1 MESEWDAIVV
11 GASFGGLAAAM
22 ELAGAGRVLLI
33 DRQPIGEGETSACG
47 TLLRVLER
55 LDALDALEQSHEEIV
70 LHLAGD
76 KIYRF
81 RPAYPFATFD
91 YRTLCEIL
99 RARTDAAFL
108 QASVTGLADGAVTT
122 SAGSFRAPIVIDAS
136 GWRAALGSARARD
149 LGTAS
154 ARSLGVELRLPVRD
168 EGLHLWVLPP
178 QIGCGVTWL
187 FPAGEESRVGIAC
200 YRGKGGLKDGLEAF
214 LDECLAAGELH
225 GGFFPSRLRDP
236 IAGSVFLVG
245 DAAGQCLP
253 LTGEGIRPALV
264 FGQAAGRLARRV
276 LDGRSALPRGPLGLP
291 AHGACA
297 PALLRPAARA
307 PARASSSP
315 SPGTRGLRQDVRR
328 RHPVGSGPARLLV
341 DRGPGLAAARTH
353 QTGFWGS
360 QRSHPASWGGGGMS
374 RPGLLLVLARPLEGM
389 SSSVP
394 PGRAVARRVPRSTS
408 DG

>member
-1 MESEWDAIVV
+1 MDGDWDAIVV

-33 DRQPIGEGETSACG
+33 DRQPVGEGETSACG

-55 LDALDALEQSHEEIV
+55 LDALDALQQSHEELV

-91 YRTLCEIL
+91 YRRLCEIL
-99 RARTDAAFL
+99 LARTDASFL
-108 QASVTGLADGAVTT
+108 RTSVTGMTDGAVLTR
-122 SAGSFRAPIVIDAS
+122 AGSFRAPVVIDAS

-149 LGTAS
+149 LGAGP

-168 EGLHLWVLPP
+168 EGLHFWILPP

-187 FPAGEESRVGIAC
+187 FPAGGESRVGIAC
-200 YRGKGGLKDGLEAF
+200 YLGKGGLKDGLEAF

-225 GGFFPSRLRDP
+225 GGFFPSKLRDP

-276 LDGRSALPRGPLGLP
+276 LDGRSALPEALSAYRRMVLSRRPHYALLGALQR
-291 AHGACA
+291 
-297 PALLRPAARA
+297 ALLRVPRRGPSVFARLF
-307 PARASSSP
+307 
-315 SPGTRGLRQDVRR
+315 GDGIL
-328 RHPVGSGPARLLV
+328 SGPA
-341 DRGPGLAAARTH
+341 
-353 QTGFWGS
+353 
-360 QRSHPASWGGGGMS
+360 QRAYWWIADPDSL
-374 RPGLLLVLARPLEGM
+374 RPGHGRQDAEGA
-389 SSSVP
+389 SDP
-394 PGRAVARRVPRSTS
+394 TKRAGVKAA
-408 DG
+408 G